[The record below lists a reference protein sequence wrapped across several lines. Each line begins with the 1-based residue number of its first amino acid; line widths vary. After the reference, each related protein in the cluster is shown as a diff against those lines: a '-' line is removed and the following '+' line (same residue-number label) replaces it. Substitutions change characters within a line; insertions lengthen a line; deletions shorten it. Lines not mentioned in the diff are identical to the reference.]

1 MMTRRKRGEEA
12 MEKNEPLKSFY
23 VAPAPEHIRWAESE
37 EGREALRRA
46 DARAE
51 AAVRVLEKARKVTP
65 EMLNEPFTI

>member
-1 MMTRRKRGEEA
+1 MSMD
-12 MEKNEPLKSFY
+12 NNQPLKSFY
-23 VAPAPEHIRWAESE
+23 VAPTPEDILWIESE

-51 AAVRVLEKARKVTP
+51 AAVRLLEKARKVTP